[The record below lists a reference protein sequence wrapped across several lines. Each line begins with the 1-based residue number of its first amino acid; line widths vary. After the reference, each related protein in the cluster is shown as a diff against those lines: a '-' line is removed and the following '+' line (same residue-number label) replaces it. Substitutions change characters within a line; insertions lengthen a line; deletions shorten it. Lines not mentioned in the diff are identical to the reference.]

1 MSPSVGIEPGEGTAS
16 SDQKLG
22 DAGNFQNP
30 VWLTEDQRAPESR
43 TTARGEHEPSLRIYS
58 VYVFLSESDVSQA
71 RPSQTATPGPAYLT
85 RQLCWAAPS
94 RKPRLPSVPAAG
106 GAGRRHGATATR
118 RAVPQL
124 LRPGRQNL
132 YAPDGSRV
140 NHPVSLKL
148 LSKAG
153 AICMFSCKL
162 IISRENC

>member
-43 TTARGEHEPSLRIYS
+43 TTARHW
-58 VYVFLSESDVSQA
+58 SDVSQA